1 MTVER
6 HPLPRWRYP
15 RNEVLRNQ
23 IFASGRPLFAP
34 FPTVTNLVN
43 ANLCPVALYHDLI
56 HGIENA
62 LVRGDLRTVKRR
74 GELFHNFVVYLKL
87 SIKNGDFELKGDIP
101 SQVSSIQNMFL
112 RFSQSQGFQISES
125 NDIWRLYVRPWVER
139 KLENGELQS
148 ITSNSQIFFEIS
160 IANSHVPFPLKSGV
174 RNYPLRGRVDEID
187 LTRGRIIERTIRG
200 GRDDDFPPFLKDYQ
214 IWLLWKI
221 ICSLREK
228 NLPNEWRGIR
238 FEDFEL
244 VVETPHHDF
253 IISDNQNFIN
263 DTHSAYAWI
272 NDISISESPGVFSEV
287 FENAQC
293 APENP
298 HTECGHLFITCF
310 PRRYLFPRCRPEIRQ
325 TFQPWYRLLLWEQM
339 WKGHLWHYQLL
350 MLDKKELLELGL
362 IVETNVVSV
371 QNNQIELE
379 IIEREA
385 NTLRGYEYCTV
396 IPYGT
401 VFCGLKL
408 DARLV
413 STRNNNI
420 VLQLSGILPTISEEA
435 ILLLSPDIPA
445 PIMKEPPIFLEQ
457 QIQSALFRLQHIGA
471 QNEERARRRSI
482 IQLLESI
489 FGTRPLRRGRR

>member
-1 MTVER
+1 
-6 HPLPRWRYP
+6 
-15 RNEVLRNQ
+15 
-23 IFASGRPLFAP
+23 
-34 FPTVTNLVN
+34 
-43 ANLCPVALYHDLI
+43 
-56 HGIENA
+56 
-62 LVRGDLRTVKRR
+62 
-74 GELFHNFVVYLKL
+74 
-87 SIKNGDFELKGDIP
+87 
-101 SQVSSIQNMFL
+101 
-112 RFSQSQGFQISES
+112 
-125 NDIWRLYVRPWVER
+125 
-139 KLENGELQS
+139 
-148 ITSNSQIFFEIS
+148 
-160 IANSHVPFPLKSGV
+160 
-174 RNYPLRGRVDEID
+174 
-187 LTRGRIIERTIRG
+187 
-200 GRDDDFPPFLKDYQ
+200 
-214 IWLLWKI
+214 
-221 ICSLREK
+221 
-228 NLPNEWRGIR
+228 
-238 FEDFEL
+238 
-244 VVETPHHDF
+244 
-253 IISDNQNFIN
+253 
-263 DTHSAYAWI
+263 
-272 NDISISESPGVFSEV
+272 
-287 FENAQC
+287 
-293 APENP
+293 
-298 HTECGHLFITCF
+298 
-310 PRRYLFPRCRPEIRQ
+310 
-325 TFQPWYRLLLWEQM
+325 M